1 MPFRQ
6 RLAPPRLRLG
16 ERLARGDQARMQIG
30 WLAPPSDRM
39 PEYRDADMSASRSFT
54 ALQNHDPRCSITWVV
69 SDGMP
74 ATQTT
79 GGNWPGGCQK

>member
-1 MPFRQ
+1 MRDQLGFGHV
-6 RLAPPRLRLG
+6 ALR
-16 ERLARGDQARMQIG
+16 ARIYPARM
-30 WLAPPSDRM
+30 WLAPPIDRM
-39 PEYRDADMSASRSFT
+39 PEYRDADMPASRSFT
-54 ALQNHDPRCSITWVV
+54 ALQNHDLPCSITWVV